1 MRYARIAHLAPGYFA
16 LVMAM
21 GILSVAAADEGLP
34 GISAAWLWVAVAAYA
49 VLVGLNVARIA
60 RFRSSVAEDLANPSR
75 SFEFFAFVAATCVL
89 GTRSAVGRTLA
100 PALALWLMGLVGWV
114 CLWVV
119 LPRMARARVDLR
131 RHPEG
136 GWLLAVVA
144 TQSVALLG
152 ALLVVSL
159 CLWVIGIA
167 VYLVLLGLVAARVL
181 RFDFRPRDLRPGY
194 WITMGALAIT
204 TVAGAGL
211 ARASAVVLG
220 TARPLERGVAT
231 AAWIGASALIPLLV
245 AAEMWR
251 LMKEPTA
258 PGYEPAAWTRVF
270 PLGMYAVATH
280 AVAVMDGLRALR
292 PVGLAFLWVGT
303 AAWAITAGA
312 LVRWMVRG
320 SYPPRERRR
329 RKSRLVLGGTSRMR

>member
-114 CLWVV
+114 CLWV
-119 LPRMARARVDLR
+119 
-131 RHPEG
+131 
-136 GWLLAVVA
+136 
-144 TQSVALLG
+144 
-152 ALLVVSL
+152 
-159 CLWVIGIA
+159 
-167 VYLVLLGLVAARVL
+167 
-181 RFDFRPRDLRPGY
+181 
-194 WITMGALAIT
+194 
-204 TVAGAGL
+204 
-211 ARASAVVLG
+211 
-220 TARPLERGVAT
+220 
-231 AAWIGASALIPLLV
+231 
-245 AAEMWR
+245 
-251 LMKEPTA
+251 
-258 PGYEPAAWTRVF
+258 
-270 PLGMYAVATH
+270 
-280 AVAVMDGLRALR
+280 
-292 PVGLAFLWVGT
+292 GT